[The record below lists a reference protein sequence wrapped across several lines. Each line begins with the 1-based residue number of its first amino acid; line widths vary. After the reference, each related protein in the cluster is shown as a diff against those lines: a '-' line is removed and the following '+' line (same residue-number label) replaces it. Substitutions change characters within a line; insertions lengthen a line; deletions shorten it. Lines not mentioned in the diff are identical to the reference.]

1 MKDMT
6 KGNIL
11 PQIIN
16 FSLFIFIG
24 GLMQN
29 LYLVIDSIILGKY
42 VGEEALAAVGAVNP
56 INFVVIGFLIGT
68 TQGFSVKL
76 AKSFGQGNLDK
87 FRKYFYNSV
96 ILCIVVGI
104 LSTIILTLTN
114 SYILEAMNTPKNI
127 FEMSH
132 NFLLILYAG
141 IISNLFYNL
150 LAGLLRSVGNSFAP
164 LIFLIIAV
172 ITNVILAFVLVS
184 VFNYGVI
191 GSAFATII
199 SQAIA
204 AISCYIFIKKK
215 YPQLSIKKEDKS
227 VSKILINKLL
237 RQGIPMGLQFS
248 ITGIGVIVV
257 QSFLNQFSTNQI
269 AGFSVAI
276 RIQNIIVYIFVAIG
290 TAMAT
295 FTSQNYGAKNF
306 RRISEAVK
314 ITTILSLVL
323 SVGVSVFVMTFGK
336 IMTTWFTK
344 EYNYELVQASTDYF
358 NSVYWGYPLLAM
370 LILCRNIIQGYG
382 FPISAMF
389 AGVVE
394 LVMRVFIVVVFT
406 GSYGYLAICY
416 ADSITWSVTGI
427 FLIFA
432 YIYLSRI
439 RKLKY

>member
-127 FEMSH
+127 FKMSH

>member
-132 NFLLILYAG
+132 NFLLVLYIG
-141 IISNLFYNL
+141 IIFNLFYNL

-164 LIFLIIAV
+164 LVFLTIAV
-172 ITNVILAFVLVS
+172 ISNIILAFIFVAILS
-184 VFNYGVI
+184 YGVM